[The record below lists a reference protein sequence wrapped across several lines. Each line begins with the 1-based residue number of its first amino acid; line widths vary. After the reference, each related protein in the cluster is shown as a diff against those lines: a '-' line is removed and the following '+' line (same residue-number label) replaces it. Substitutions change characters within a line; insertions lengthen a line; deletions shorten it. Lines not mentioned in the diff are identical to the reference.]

1 MNVAITRARR
11 HVCLVGDSD
20 TCSATPF
27 LARMLRYFEEHG
39 DVRSA
44 AQYGA
49 SAAAGGR
56 HAANAKPSAARGR
69 VPSKDLPNKEL
80 LSEAQAEE
88 RLRAR
93 IQSFLADESQRA
105 HALPPSLNSFER
117 MVAHQMAAQLG
128 LEHVSTGEGR
138 QRFITLIKKGA
149 SSPSAHHS
157 APSPSDAPLGASAV
171 VSAVVSSHEGPPA
184 EQHPADA
191 ETPTSIDSDRA
202 SAAERCG
209 EQLEEKPSE
218 AMPTTAP
225 TPAAY
230 APHSPPSRCPMDTR
244 QQQLALR
251 VRQLFTQL
259 SAAGLPP
266 NEAAV
271 QAMAAAQTEVA
282 QGDAADLPN
291 KQVAQG
297 EAADLPKKE
306 VAQGE
311 AADVQAPD
319 QSKVAAAA
327 PTKDLPNKE
336 LLMAGRQTKEPT
348 KAAQAADARAA
359 AARAAAARAADVQTE
374 TSSAAAAAAAAAAA
388 TAREAALAESNHALR
403 EAAVAR
409 EARQREVE
417 AERQVAEEA
426 VRLAMRKEEDQRR
439 KELARAKK
447 ERRKHTTADDSGG
460 GGGGAVGDDDDV
472 DAALA
477 ALGLAP
483 NGASAA
489 EPMANPTAP
498 SALPWGRDRE
508 AERER
513 ERLQAALRQKLAS
526 GDGSHQKRQQKKK

>member
-1 MNVAITRARR
+1 MNVAITRGRR

-80 LSEAQAEE
+80 LTEAQAEE

-157 APSPSDAPLGASAV
+157 APSPSAV
-171 VSAVVSSHEGPPA
+171 MSAVVSSHEGPPA
-184 EQHPADA
+184 EQPPADA

-271 QAMAAAQTEVA
+271 QAMAAAQAEVA
-282 QGDAADLPN
+282 QGQGADLPN
-291 KQVAQG
+291 
-297 EAADLPKKE
+297 KE

-336 LLMAGRQTKEPT
+336 LLTAGRPTKEPT

-359 AARAAAARAADVQTE
+359 AARAAAARAAGVQTE

>member
-1 MNVAITRARR
+1 MNVAITRGRR

-49 SAAAGGR
+49 SAAVGGQYG
-56 HAANAKPSAARGR
+56 ANAKPSAARGR
-69 VPSKDLPNKEL
+69 VAPSKDLPNKEL
-80 LSEAQAEE
+80 LTEAQAEE

-138 QRFITLIKKGA
+138 QRFITLYKKGA
-149 SSPSAHHS
+149 SPPSAHHS
-157 APSPSDAPLGASAV
+157 APSPSDAPATESAVASAL
-171 VSAVVSSHEGPPA
+171 VSAHEGPPT
-184 EQHPADA
+184 EQPPADADA
-191 ETPTSIDSDRA
+191 ETPTSIGSDRA
-202 SAAERCG
+202 SRAE
-209 EQLEEKPSE
+209 LEVKPSE
-218 AMPTTAP
+218 AMPA
-225 TPAAY
+225 PAAF
-230 APHSPPSRCPMDTR
+230 APHSPPSRRPMDTR
-244 QQQLALR
+244 QHQLALR
-251 VRQLFTQL
+251 VRELFTQL
-259 SAAGLPP
+259 SAAGVPP

-271 QAMAAAQTEVA
+271 QAMAAAQA
-282 QGDAADLPN
+282 
-291 KQVAQG
+291 
-297 EAADLPKKE
+297 E

-311 AADVQAPD
+311 VQATD
-319 QSKVAAAA
+319 LSKVAAPDLSKAR
-327 PTKDLPNKE
+327 PTKDLPDKE
-336 LLMAGRQTKEPT
+336 LLTAGRPTREPT
-348 KAAQAADARAA
+348 RAAQAADARAA
-359 AARAAAARAADVQTE
+359 AARAAAARAAGVQNE
-374 TSSAAAAAAAAAAA
+374 LSSAAAAAAAAAV
-388 TAREAALAESNHALR
+388 AREAALAESNHALR

-417 AERQVAEEA
+417 AERQAAEAA

>member
-1 MNVAITRARR
+1 MNVAITRGRR

-49 SAAAGGR
+49 SAAVGGQYG
-56 HAANAKPSAARGR
+56 ANAKPSAARGR
-69 VPSKDLPNKEL
+69 VAPSKDLPNKEL
-80 LSEAQAEE
+80 LTEAQAEE

-93 IQSFLADESQRA
+93 IQGFLADESQRA

-138 QRFITLIKKGA
+138 QRFITLYKKGA
-149 SSPSAHHS
+149 SPPCAHHS
-157 APSPSDAPLGASAV
+157 APSPSDAPATESAVASAL
-171 VSAVVSSHEGPPA
+171 VSAHEGPPT
-184 EQHPADA
+184 EQPPADA
-191 ETPTSIDSDRA
+191 ETPTSIGSDRA
-202 SAAERCG
+202 SGAE
-209 EQLEEKPSE
+209 LEVKPSE
-218 AMPTTAP
+218 AMPAL
-225 TPAAY
+225 AAL
-230 APHSPPSRCPMDTR
+230 APHSPPSRHPMDTR
-244 QQQLALR
+244 QHQLFTAPALHTRQHQLALR
-251 VRQLFTQL
+251 VRELFTQL
-259 SAAGLPP
+259 SAAGVPP

-271 QAMAAAQTEVA
+271 QAMAAAQA
-282 QGDAADLPN
+282 
-291 KQVAQG
+291 
-297 EAADLPKKE
+297 E

-311 AADVQAPD
+311 AADAQAPD
-319 QSKVAAAA
+319 LSKVAAPDLLKAR

-336 LLMAGRQTKEPT
+336 LLTAGRPTREPT
-348 KAAQAADARAA
+348 RAAQAADARAA
-359 AARAAAARAADVQTE
+359 AARAAAARAAGVQNE
-374 TSSAAAAAAAAAAA
+374 LSSAAAAAAAAAA
-388 TAREAALAESNHALR
+388 AREAALAESNHALR

-417 AERQVAEEA
+417 AERQAAEAA

-447 ERRKHTTADDSGG
+447 ERRKQQTGDDSGG
-460 GGGGAVGDDDDV
+460 GGGGAEGDDDDV

-526 GDGSHQKRQQKKK
+526 GDGSHQKRQPKKK

>member
-1 MNVAITRARR
+1 MNVAITRGRR

-49 SAAAGGR
+49 SAAVGGQYG
-56 HAANAKPSAARGR
+56 ANAKPSAARGR
-69 VPSKDLPNKEL
+69 VAPSKDLPNKEL
-80 LSEAQAEE
+80 LTEAQAEE

-157 APSPSDAPLGASAV
+157 APSPSDAPLGPSAV

-184 EQHPADA
+184 EQPPADA

-259 SAAGLPP
+259 SAAGLAP

-271 QAMAAAQTEVA
+271 QAMAAAQAE
-282 QGDAADLPN
+282 
-291 KQVAQG
+291 VAQG
-297 EAADLPKKE
+297 EAADLPNKEVAQGQGADLPNKE

-319 QSKVAAAA
+319 QLKVAAAA

-336 LLMAGRQTKEPT
+336 LLTAGRPTKEPT

-359 AARAAAARAADVQTE
+359 AARAAAARAAGVKTE
-374 TSSAAAAAAAAAAA
+374 TSSAAAAAAAAA

-417 AERQVAEEA
+417 AERQAAEAA

>member
-1 MNVAITRARR
+1 MNVAITRGRR

-49 SAAAGGR
+49 SAAVGGQYG
-56 HAANAKPSAARGR
+56 ANAKPSAARGR
-69 VPSKDLPNKEL
+69 VAPSKDLPNKEL
-80 LSEAQAEE
+80 LTEAQAEE

-93 IQSFLADESQRA
+93 IQGFLADESQRA

-138 QRFITLIKKGA
+138 QRFITLYKKGA
-149 SSPSAHHS
+149 SPPSAHHS
-157 APSPSDAPLGASAV
+157 APSPSDAPATESAV
-171 VSAVVSSHEGPPA
+171 VSASVSAHEGPPT
-184 EQHPADA
+184 EQPPADA
-191 ETPTSIDSDRA
+191 ETPTSIGSDRA
-202 SAAERCG
+202 SGAE
-209 EQLEEKPSE
+209 LKVKPSE
-218 AMPTTAP
+218 AMPTS
-225 TPAAY
+225 AAF
-230 APHSPPSRCPMDTR
+230 APHSPPSRHPMDTR
-244 QQQLALR
+244 QHQLALR
-251 VRQLFTQL
+251 VRELFTQL
-259 SAAGLPP
+259 SAAGVPP

-271 QAMAAAQTEVA
+271 QAMAAAQA
-282 QGDAADLPN
+282 
-291 KQVAQG
+291 
-297 EAADLPKKE
+297 E

-311 AADVQAPD
+311 AAAPD
-319 QSKVAAAA
+319 LSKVAAPDLSAPPPPSPLPPPPNPSP

-336 LLMAGRQTKEPT
+336 LLTAGRPTREPT
-348 KAAQAADARAA
+348 RAAQAADARAA
-359 AARAAAARAADVQTE
+359 AARAAAARAAGVQNE
-374 TSSAAAAAAAAAAA
+374 LSSAAAAAAAAAA
-388 TAREAALAESNHALR
+388 AREAALAESNHALR
-403 EAAVAR
+403 EAAAAR

-417 AERQVAEEA
+417 AERQAAEAA

-447 ERRKHTTADDSGG
+447 ERRKQQTGDDSGG
-460 GGGGAVGDDDDV
+460 GGGGAEGDDDDV

-526 GDGSHQKRQQKKK
+526 GDGSHQKRQPKKK

>member
-1 MNVAITRARR
+1 MNVAITRGRR

-49 SAAAGGR
+49 SAAVGGQYG
-56 HAANAKPSAARGR
+56 ANAKPSAARGR
-69 VPSKDLPNKEL
+69 VAPSKDLPNKEL
-80 LSEAQAEE
+80 LTEAQAEE

-93 IQSFLADESQRA
+93 IQGFLADESQRA

-138 QRFITLIKKGA
+138 QRFITLYKKGA
-149 SSPSAHHS
+149 SPPSAHHS
-157 APSPSDAPLGASAV
+157 ASSPSDAPATESAV
-171 VSAVVSSHEGPPA
+171 VSASVSAHEGPPT
-184 EQHPADA
+184 EQPPTEQPPTEQSPADA
-191 ETPTSIDSDRA
+191 ETPTSILGKSETPTSIGSDRA
-202 SAAERCG
+202 SGAE
-209 EQLEEKPSE
+209 LEVKPSE
-218 AMPTTAP
+218 AMPA
-225 TPAAY
+225 PAAL
-230 APHSPPSRCPMDTR
+230 APHSPPSRHPMDTR
-244 QQQLALR
+244 QHQLALR
-251 VRQLFTQL
+251 VRELFTQL
-259 SAAGLPP
+259 SAAGVGP

-271 QAMAAAQTEVA
+271 QAMAAAQA
-282 QGDAADLPN
+282 
-291 KQVAQG
+291 
-297 EAADLPKKE
+297 E

-311 AADVQAPD
+311 AAAPD
-319 QSKVAAAA
+319 LSKVAAPDLSAPPPPSPLPPPPNPSL

-336 LLMAGRQTKEPT
+336 LLTAGRPTREPT
-348 KAAQAADARAA
+348 RAAQAADARAA
-359 AARAAAARAADVQTE
+359 AARAAAARAAGVQNE
-374 TSSAAAAAAAAAAA
+374 LSSAAAAAAAAAA
-388 TAREAALAESNHALR
+388 AREAALAESNHALR

-417 AERQVAEEA
+417 AERQAAEAA

-447 ERRKHTTADDSGG
+447 ERRKQQTGDDSGG
-460 GGGGAVGDDDDV
+460 GGGGAEGDDDDV

-526 GDGSHQKRQQKKK
+526 GDGSHQKRQPKKK